1 MLRRCGIL
9 LVMLVAAAVCDGRV
23 SEVPADIPVRAQRL
37 DGYAGR
43 QQLCR
48 HLAARPLD
56 AVEGIWQ
63 FGTPG
68 TEIAVVRTVMP
79 GTTSA
84 AYAMV
89 CVRGGVYA
97 IAPGTIL
104 GYLLPAAPR
113 GEYDAYIYTRAEGTT
128 LTAPRRY
135 AVRADG
141 DGLTFTEVHSGYRI
155 TPGRLFSRI
164 FVVGISH
171 TDNTPDDHRGCRRIY
186 PPSDTDTPMTPIYL

>member
-1 MLRRCGIL
+1 MVRRCGIL
-9 LVMLVAAAVCDGRV
+9 LVMLVTAAACHGRV
-23 SEVPADIPVRAQRL
+23 SEVPSDIPAGAQRL

-48 HLAARPLD
+48 DLAGRPLD

-68 TEIAVVRTVMP
+68 TEIAVVRTAMP

-89 CVRGGVYA
+89 CVRGGIYA
-97 IAPGTIL
+97 IPPGTIL
-104 GYLLPAAPR
+104 GYLLPAAPH

-128 LTAPRRY
+128 LTAPSRY
-135 AVRADG
+135 TVRADG
-141 DGLTFTEVHSGYRI
+141 ASLTFKEVHKGYRI

-164 FVVGISH
+164 FVVGLRH

-186 PPSDTDTPMTPIYL
+186 PPSDTDTPITPIYL